1 MNEEAFKHAYELFVK
16 DGYNGTIDNFR
27 ALILSNNEALNHS
40 YKLFERDG
48 YKDGEESFKSLIG
61 MPSQATQDRIA
72 KSITPA
78 IQEPPVEKKSP
89 SVTTEFPSAPSSSVS
104 FTGVDPFNLKQSMK
118 PVSESTRV
126 PRMEKLK
133 TVAPAPI
140 SEEKTKLKRGELPKV
155 KKSLDVITPQLMSGT
170 EEKASSVMN
179 YHFGDLGFKFEETG
193 ATGDWIIAT
202 APNGVKSEFSIDNF
216 TSNKDEEESK
226 RLRNFI
232 LKNSAEGTL
241 GQVEKSRVG
250 EMSKFY
256 SDKEAQDAIKKIN
269 EDTQSLIKER
279 DNAIAEYNSG
289 EKLAAYLDSI
299 PVDQRDA
306 SWNEKYE
313 SAIKQKDL
321 ALGIMQGLEEKR
333 NSVAQRTA
341 QIETSVG
348 SYYTM
353 KEEQGTP
360 YGWVWDQFT
369 EAFGKAGAGMQN
381 LKLEVAKKIPY
392 FGDLMVTMN
401 YGGDKDKNNEYKKD
415 FIQIAKEKGIQVP
428 KDVED
433 GTASFS
439 DWKNSIAFGDVRRDE
454 IDNQIKNKVL
464 GEARKGVSETVIE
477 GYKAVGDPN
486 TSVEYSNLAKEN
498 FWVGAIAGLIDFA
511 PAMIGTPINKAATMF
526 AISNETMQQE
536 FDNNPNFKD
545 VSEADRFYYALPFN
559 IANSVLLEFGLN
571 RVMGNKSFVAN
582 LVTSAVSKAGSKA
595 TAYELKKIMQGEI
608 QSALAKGTI
617 SLSKGVLSGAELGTT
632 IYATDVVIRKTINEM
647 KDKEMLETPESAKEF
662 FIGAAQSA
670 ASLAVGAGI
679 MSIHPSVK
687 AAYAERGYKGMSDNT
702 FLLFELASK
711 SDVTQSALVTELK
724 SKLASGDITMA
735 EAKATLNSYRN
746 SVGLLKSLPENL
758 SLEQKKQA
766 MDLLKEKRDVERLV
780 EGKDP
785 ALFKKQIDRIKEINE
800 SLSKISEDAVQKQKS
815 DEALLRAGEEKLGL
829 QQVGKGDTQ
838 LEVTPKQE
846 EIVTPEGTEEV
857 TKAEPTPE
865 VTTADPL
872 SNVESTA
879 DALSPLVEIKSS
891 MPEWKQDE
899 IIAVADGVLK
909 YIPKEEVD
917 KGYNND
923 KVTGEIISEAYHKAK
938 ADGSNPELVK
948 SVEDL
953 LGAKPEVKTAEPTPE
968 VATAEPT
975 VLLSGLSEGFKGV
988 SYESFDVRAVPEVMS
1003 EISNERSFAKVI
1015 DYKGKKYVVVGLRLE
1030 TARPANTVGRDNY
1043 SFAVAEL
1050 NNTTPKNIVETLKN
1064 KAKENFK
1071 NIYDDFNSK
1080 DVIKEITTKDAEL
1093 ATFEAKAA
1101 EPTPEV
1107 TTAEPTPEAKTS
1119 ETKYR
1124 REDFPEYQANT
1135 QTKDTQKVLDYFAD
1149 LLGIE
1154 KYKGDLKSGDYMSW
1168 FKNALSEARGYKGS
1182 DDLGSLLFSFN
1193 SPRQMFDKISKFA
1206 EEANLKTK
1214 VEPTPEAKT
1223 ALQQATEARK
1233 AAKAALDSLRKG
1245 MGISPQGRLE
1255 ALVDYHRALV
1265 KEAKEFIKEKVDDIN
1280 EWAKS
1285 IGENVNVALRKA
1297 WDEAKGT
1304 IKEVQTGDE
1313 LGYDLQDI
1321 FGEEISKLPGYE
1333 ETMRSVQDYADFSTR
1348 NKEYWQK
1355 QVEQAKKSGNKQ
1367 REAEAK
1373 AELAKYTEGN
1383 INEAMRIL
1391 EESELY
1397 KSASDVQREDL
1408 VRDVRSRFELKEKK
1422 APSPEE
1428 LFGDVA
1434 DANKVMEELN
1444 FLFDDANKSKDYL
1457 DEQYRKAKEA
1467 FDKNPTSEKLKENLD
1482 KAKAEVEEYR
1492 TKNIDEAIA
1501 KLKEKDLY
1509 KKATPDQQAR
1519 MEKYLTDKFLK
1530 SQTEK
1535 ILPTKLF
1542 GGAKDIKKVTT
1553 TEKKAW
1559 KDQLSA
1565 FVRGIKNQAEATKAA
1580 MKEVS
1585 DVVSGLAKKGEI
1597 TAKQAAAIIKKMS
1610 TLKVFDAKSVDKFT
1624 DYVSKVFADAEYSS
1638 KLNTANE
1645 LRGSIS
1651 KLASAKGKDANLVKM
1666 AKEFKKIKP
1675 SMVED
1680 IDAYNQM
1687 AAKIKES
1694 LRGSRTGGKDQP
1706 LNVADMV
1713 KIADVAEYTK
1723 TQLEAQE
1730 KALYEQKLAEVNELL
1745 DADLTGAT
1753 LQELIDL
1760 VKSGKT
1766 IDENQETIIRDA
1778 IKKMFDINSTI
1789 IRSIIEKGED
1799 PFTGEKIDVKES
1811 SKDLVKRFM
1820 GMDLNQ
1826 MSIKEAIAA
1835 MDSLSNFL
1843 QNGSIANM
1851 KSVVES
1857 YQGKANAKRLVK
1869 EGLVAKQLRFY
1880 RIPSLGRYLGQQI
1893 STLPNLIETMFK
1905 GFTASS
1911 KFEKLSGI
1919 TDLKNEKTFV
1929 QTKVNSLI
1937 NEYVNKF
1944 YKEKPNGKDFED
1956 VSNIIERAILADLR
1970 RTIQGTPEEQQAE
1983 FNRNKKLL
1991 KQSIKELKTGTE
2003 KEVELSKMYEEVY
2016 NKLDVENSKDIN
2028 DIISKTDRL
2037 NIEANDWM
2045 VEKWADIYDDLADVS
2060 ESVYNKILERDLF
2073 YTPKRMSSLFNRGEA
2088 KTEAQ
2093 LDESLFHKNNGTVY
2107 KKKTGVLEEINRDM
2121 DKLPINETTKRATR
2135 FVDLSF
2141 DKNNFNAMYDALMD
2155 IHTAGTIRKIESF
2168 FKSPEIEKIIPNPED
2183 RAILYNS
2190 DNTGRVQDFI
2200 RAARNKEMV
2209 VSDET
2214 AKLVRKLNTI
2224 SSIGTA
2230 TALGSFMQPFKQVI
2244 PVAANTLINTR
2255 GKLDFNYFGDKNDF
2269 MNRIGYGIS
2278 VRGIESQAQ
2287 VSSINKLVDLASKS
2301 KGAKAL
2307 EYIEKANRIYLDA
2320 FLKNPDVY
2328 IAKASWMSY
2337 YEKAL
2342 KKQNIDPKT
2351 IDYKTHKVNK
2361 EAADYAQ
2368 KMVDRQQ
2375 NISDTDLQGKLLGTK
2390 DQAKRFAISAV
2401 MPFASF
2407 RLNQFMRAKSDLA
2420 TVFSLSSSTQDR
2432 KIAASSLAG
2441 YGAEMAVFK
2450 GMATMIGL
2458 GFGSLTNYLMGKDET
2473 DEEYQKRKE
2482 NLYRAQATGTVT
2494 DVFSPIPMLD
2504 YFYAKGA
2511 DVGLDIAQGMMNIED
2526 DEKFKLMTN
2535 YKTDILKSLG
2545 TIGIAGQKAKTVY
2558 DAISLGATGEFEDE
2572 YGRTRYVS
2580 QNDREALKLVGGVSA
2595 LAAFGLFPFPS
2606 DVNTISRN
2614 AVKSAK
2620 RTASNKEGG
2629 QTEEDIM
2636 VEREMKQESEISKQE
2651 TQEERELKA
2660 SVLNEM
2666 MKSEY
2671 DEDKIDIINRKM
2683 QEYLMT
2689 DEERTQYNLKMKNQ
2703 RFYEKKRLK
2712 QLLGKYDSQ
2721 SDMKKYDPVLY
2732 EETFGENSAWYLE
2745 NKDEEDVEKELNKK
2759 LTEMEDAEFDYY
2771 KPSKKKKSGIGS
2783 SIGGQKIGSS
2793 IGASKIGEK

>member
-1 MNEEAFKHAYELFVK
+1 MNEEAFKHAYQLFVK

-40 YKLFERDG
+40 YDLFAKDG
-48 YKDGEESFKSLIG
+48 YKDGQESFKSLIG
-61 MPSQATQDRIA
+61 MPSQATKDRIA

-78 IQEPPVEKKSP
+78 TQEPPVEKKSP
-89 SVTTEFPSAPSSSVS
+89 SVTTASPSDVSSSVS

-126 PRMEKLK
+126 PRMEELK

-232 LKNSAEGTL
+232 LKNSVEGTL

-269 EDTQSLIKER
+269 EETQSLIKER

-415 FIQIAKEKGIQVP
+415 FIQIAKEKGMQVP

-582 LVTSAVSKAGSKA
+582 LVTSAVSRAGSKA

-608 QSALAKGTI
+608 QSALAKGTL
-617 SLSKGVLSGAELGTT
+617 SLTKGVLSGAELGTT
-632 IYATDVVIRKTINEM
+632 IYATDVAIRKTINEM

-687 AAYAERGYKGMSDNT
+687 AAYAEKGYKGMSDNT

-724 SKLASGDITMA
+724 NKLASGDITME
-735 EAKATLNSYRN
+735 EAKSTLNSYRN

-829 QQVGKGDTQ
+829 QQVGEGDTQ
-838 LEVTPKQE
+838 LEVTPEQKQA
-846 EIVTPEGTEEV
+846 IDNEGTQEV
-857 TKAEPTPE
+857 APKLQEGSKVKWDGEDRTVKSINEDKGT
-865 VTTADPL
+865 VTMEDGNIFSLDDINQAFDYQNKLQVTDPL
-872 SNVESTA
+872 KNVESTA
-879 DALSPLVEIKSS
+879 SS
-891 MPEWKQDE
+891 LNNLNFDDVFKIYEKVPSDYVDMNDGAAN
-899 IIAVADGVLK
+899 IVA
-909 YIPKEEVD
+909 
-917 KGYNND
+917 
-923 KVTGEIISEAYHKAK
+923 EAYHKAK
-938 ADGSNPELVK
+938 SDGSNPELVK
-948 SVEDL
+948 AVEDL
-953 LGAKPEVKTAEPTPE
+953 LGAKPEAKTEP
-968 VATAEPT
+968 A
-975 VLLSGLSEGFKGV
+975 
-988 SYESFDVRAVPEVMS
+988 
-1003 EISNERSFAKVI
+1003 
-1015 DYKGKKYVVVGLRLE
+1015 
-1030 TARPANTVGRDNY
+1030 
-1043 SFAVAEL
+1043 
-1050 NNTTPKNIVETLKN
+1050 
-1064 KAKENFK
+1064 
-1071 NIYDDFNSK
+1071 
-1080 DVIKEITTKDAEL
+1080 
-1093 ATFEAKAA
+1093 
-1101 EPTPEV
+1101 PEV
-1107 TTAEPTPEAKTS
+1107 TTAEPTDIDKKRQEEIIKAGLASELAAVIKTRLREEGVEQEERNRLTGTRENPIIESATNEDYVKLIESYQGAKERQLKDFEEGGKEEGKFIPEKGIFLSSDVSFFDKKIDAVLDILKSTKSEPTPEAK
-1119 ETKYR
+1119 
-1124 REDFPEYQANT
+1124 PA
-1135 QTKDTQKVLDYFAD
+1135 
-1149 LLGIE
+1149 
-1154 KYKGDLKSGDYMSW
+1154 
-1168 FKNALSEARGYKGS
+1168 
-1182 DDLGSLLFSFN
+1182 
-1193 SPRQMFDKISKFA
+1193 
-1206 EEANLKTK
+1206 
-1214 VEPTPEAKT
+1214 EPTPEAKT

-1297 WDEAKGT
+1297 WDEAKGK
-1304 IKEVQTGDE
+1304 IKEIQTGDE

-1321 FGEEISKLPGYE
+1321 FGEDISKLPGYKDA
-1333 ETMRSVQDYADFSTR
+1333 MRGVQDHADYFS
-1348 NKEYWQK
+1348 NDKEYWQGQIEK
-1355 QVEQAKKSGNKQ
+1355 AKKSGNKQ

-1373 AELAKYTEGN
+1373 SRLEESRKTNLD
-1383 INEAMRIL
+1383 EAMKIL
-1391 EESELY
+1391 EASELY
-1397 KSASDVQREDL
+1397 KSASDVHAEEL
-1408 VRDVRSRFELKEKK
+1408 IRDVESRFEIKQKK

-1434 DANKVMEELN
+1434 DVNKLMEELN
-1444 FLFDDANKSKDYL
+1444 FLFEDANKSKDYL
-1457 DEQYRKAKEA
+1457 DEKYRKAKEA
-1467 FDKNPTSEKLKENLD
+1467 FDANPTSQKLKENLD

-1492 TKNIDEAIA
+1492 TKNIEQAIA
-1501 KLKEKDLY
+1501 KLKESESY
-1509 KKATPDQQAR
+1509 KKATVDQQAR

-1651 KLASAKGKDANLVKM
+1651 KLASVKGKDANLVKM

-1694 LRGSRTGGKDQP
+1694 LRGSRTGGKEQP

-1713 KIADVAEYTK
+1713 KISDVAEYTK

-1991 KQSIKELKTGTE
+1991 KQSIEELKTGTE

-2168 FKSPEIEKIIPNPED
+2168 FKSPEMEKIIPNPED
-2183 RAILYNS
+2183 RAILYNNE
-2190 DNTGRVQDFI
+2190 NTGRVQDFI

-2209 VSDET
+2209 ASDET

-2342 KKQNIDPKT
+2342 KKQDIDPKT

-2375 NISDTDLQGKLLGTK
+2375 NISDTDLQGKLLGTR

-2420 TVFSLSSSTQDR
+2420 TVFSLTSSTQDR
-2432 KIAASSLAG
+2432 KIAASSLVG
-2441 YGAEMAVFK
+2441 YGTEMAVFK

-2482 NLYRAQATGTVT
+2482 NLYRAQATGAVT

-2511 DVGLDIAQGMMNIED
+2511 DFGLDIAQGMMNIED

-2545 TIGIAGQKAKTVY
+2545 TIGIAGQKANTVY
-2558 DAISLGATGEFEDE
+2558 DAISLGATGEFKDE

-2651 TQEERELKA
+2651 TQQERELKA

-2671 DEDKIDIINRKM
+2671 DENKIDIINRKIR
-2683 QEYLMT
+2683 EYLMT
-2689 DEERTQYNLKMKNQ
+2689 EEERTQYNLKMKNQ

-2712 QLLGKYDSQ
+2712 ELLGKYDSQ

-2732 EETFGENSAWYLE
+2732 EERFGENSAWYLE
-2745 NKDEEDVEKELNKK
+2745 NKDEEEVDKELNKK

-2783 SIGGQKIGSS
+2783 SIGGQEIGSS
-2793 IGASKIGEK
+2793 IGGSKIGGKSNK